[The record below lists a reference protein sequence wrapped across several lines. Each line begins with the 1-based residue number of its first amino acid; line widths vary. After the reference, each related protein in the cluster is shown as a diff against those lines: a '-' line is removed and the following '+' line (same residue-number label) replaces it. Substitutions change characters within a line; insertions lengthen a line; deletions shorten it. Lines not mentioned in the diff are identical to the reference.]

1 VLTDL
6 EAQSQAATTKL
17 RNSLT
22 GEVAFDGV
30 DVVTPSDAI
39 LASSLTLSVKPGNSL
54 MVTGP
59 NGTGKSSFFRVL
71 GGLWPVAK
79 GNISVPCDATG
90 TPGIRDVF
98 LVRTLKPRQP
108 FAAPTGQDKSYGLD
122 SGSDNPSLPDCRSRS
137 ECTWF
142 SAASPTS

>member
-1 VLTDL
+1 VTLQVLTDL

-98 LVRTLKPRQP
+98 LVRT
-108 FAAPTGQDKSYGLD
+108 APAICCADRAGQELW
-122 SGSDNPSLPDCRSRS
+122 L
-137 ECTWF
+137 
-142 SAASPTS
+142 